1 MSGRPPGEAQAEALK
16 SFALFRERTEI
27 LLASLLLASL
37 VLVTPRVAESDA
49 VEYFSYLHTIFFDRD
64 LDFTN
69 EYTYFYLED
78 PEGREGFK
86 ETFLDRE
93 TPTGRKNNFG
103 PIGTAL
109 LWTPFYL
116 GAHVLTLTSQ
126 TFGAEVSADG
136 LSLPYRWAV
145 TLASGIYGAIGLFLS
160 YRLAR
165 RYADAE
171 SSFLA
176 VVGLWWA
183 TPVAYYMYV
192 APGMS
197 HAASLFAVA
206 LFFSLWPW
214 ATAGKAGRWA
224 LWGASAGLMGLVREQ
239 DGLFAVA
246 ALVAALSPTLRT
258 DLSGRLK
265 SILSFGA
272 SAFLVFLPQ
281 LLVYQVLYGRP
292 APSPHVSNKMFWGSP
307 HALEVLFSP
316 EHGLLF
322 WSPLLLIFFVGA
334 VLLLR
339 HEIGSGLVLAVSFLS
354 QVYISGAVDSWT
366 MAGAFGSRRFVAT
379 TVIFAV
385 WGALVLEALR
395 PHLRRAGVYAA
406 MGFFILW
413 NISLMVQFGLGLMNR
428 DRLVWREVIHNHLYE
443 VPPRIVSVLGRYFT
457 ARDELSGGEQ
467 EKP

>member
-1 MSGRPPGEAQAEALK
+1 MK
-16 SFALFRERTEI
+16 SFGPFQEKAEL
-27 LLASLLLASL
+27 LLAILLLASL
-37 VLVTPRVAESDA
+37 VLVTPRIAESDA
-49 VEYFSYLHTIFFDRD
+49 VEYFSYLHSVLFDQD

-69 EYTYFYLED
+69 EYTYFYQED
-78 PEGREGFK
+78 PEGRQGFK

-93 TPTGRKNNFG
+93 TPTGHKNNFG

-116 GAHVLTLTSQ
+116 VTHAGTSVAR
-126 TFGAEVSADG
+126 TFGAKLERNG
-136 LSLPYRWAV
+136 LSRPYRWAV
-145 TLASGIYGAIGLFLS
+145 TLASAIYGSIGLLLS

-171 SSFLA
+171 ACFLA

-183 TPVAYYMYV
+183 TPVAFYMYI

-214 ATAGKAGRWA
+214 ATEGSLGRWA
-224 LWGASAGLMGLVREQ
+224 LWGVSAGLMALVREQ

-246 ALVAALSPTLRT
+246 ALVAALSPRLET
-258 DLSGRLK
+258 DLSGRVKRL
-265 SILSFGA
+265 LAFGA
-272 SAFLVFLPQ
+272 TAFLVFSPQ

-292 APSPHVSNKMFWGSP
+292 APSPHIANKMYWSSP
-307 HALEVLFSP
+307 HFFKVLFST

-322 WSPLLLIFFVGA
+322 WSPLLALFFVGA
-334 VLLLR
+334 ILLFR
-339 HEIGSGLVLAVSFLS
+339 REVGAGFVLAVSFLS

-366 MAGAFGSRRFVAT
+366 MAGAFGARRFVAT

-385 WGALVLEALR
+385 WGALVMGSLR
-395 PHLRRAGVYAA
+395 PFLRGAGSYAA
-406 MGFFILW
+406 VGLFIVW
-413 NISLMVQFGLGLMNR
+413 NLSLMVQFGLGLMNR
-428 DRLVWREVIHNHLYE
+428 DRIVWGEVLHNHVYE
-443 VPPRIVSVLGRYFT
+443 VPPRIISVIGRYFT
-457 ARDELSGGEQ
+457 GREELSGGGRE
-467 EKP
+467 EP